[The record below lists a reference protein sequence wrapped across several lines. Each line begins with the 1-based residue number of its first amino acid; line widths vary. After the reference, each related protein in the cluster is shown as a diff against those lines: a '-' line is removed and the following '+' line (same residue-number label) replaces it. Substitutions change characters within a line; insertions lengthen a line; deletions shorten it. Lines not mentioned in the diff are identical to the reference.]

1 MPTSPPRDAGADP
14 APDPGDDRAAR
25 EQAALRRLAGI
36 VAAGAHPAEVFAAV
50 AHEVAQVTGMA
61 LVQIQRYGPDD
72 TVTVAGAWGAAPHP
86 FQPGTV
92 WDLAGSQI
100 AARIRRTGRR
110 VRVDDFGAATGP
122 IAAGVRATGIRG
134 GAGAPIVVDGELW
147 GAMAAGPAKGEPVP
161 PALEDRLAA
170 FTELVG
176 TAIASMDSREALARL
191 AAEQAALRR
200 VATLVAR
207 GVAPAVVFAA
217 VAREAGGLLGVDA
230 MHVGRYAGGA
240 AICVGGWSPVDGEHL
255 PIGTRVE
262 LDGANVASRVLR
274 DGGTARLDGLSPAGG
289 STAERL
295 RRQMRVTS
303 SAGVPIVVDGAT
315 WGLMIAS
322 AKEPLPADTESR
334 LLGFTELAETS
345 IANADARAALGASR
359 ARLVAATD
367 AGRRRVVRDLHDGP
381 QQRLAHTIR
390 ALERA
395 VAELRDRPGP
405 ATELVRQALAH
416 AETATAELREL
427 AHGIL
432 PGVLLRGGLRAG
444 ADALA
449 AQMTVPVAVDVP
461 AERLPEH
468 VEATAYF
475 VVAEALTNVAKH
487 AGARHAA
494 VTASVESGAL
504 RLAVSDDG
512 AGGARVEGG
521 GLIGL
526 RDRLATLDGTL
537 AVDSPPGG
545 GTVVSATIPL
555 PA

>member
-1 MPTSPPRDAGADP
+1 VPSPPPRHPGADP
-14 APDPGDDRAAR
+14 APYPHDDDLAAR

-36 VAAGAHPAEVFAAV
+36 VAAGADPAEVFAAV
-50 AHEVAQVTGMA
+50 AYEVAQVTGMA

-72 TVTVAGAWGAAPHP
+72 TVTVAGAWGVQPHP
-86 FQPGTV
+86 LQ
-92 WDLAGSQI
+92 AGRD
-100 AARIRRTGRR
+100 A
-110 VRVDDFGAATGP
+110 
-122 IAAGVRATGIRG
+122 
-134 GAGAPIVVDGELW
+134 AGAPIVVDGELW
-147 GAMAAGPAKGEPVP
+147 GAMAAGPAKGAPVP
-161 PALEDRLAA
+161 PGLEHRLAA
-170 FTELVG
+170 FTELVA

-207 GVAPAVVFAA
+207 GVAPAEVFAA
-217 VAREAGGLLGVDA
+217 VAREAGRLIGVDA
-230 MHVGRYAGGA
+230 MHVGRYEDGGA
-240 AICVGGWSPVDGEHL
+240 TCVGGWSPVGQCL

-262 LDGANVASRVLR
+262 LDGVNVASRVLR
-274 DGGTARLDGLSPAGG
+274 DGSPARLDGPSPAGAA

-295 RRQMRVTS
+295 RHRMGVTS
-303 SAGVPIVVDGAT
+303 SVGVPIVVDGAT

-322 AKEPLPADTESR
+322 AKEPLPAGTESR

-345 IANADARAALGASR
+345 IANAEARAALGASR
-359 ARLVAATD
+359 ARLVVATD
-367 AGRRRVVRDLHDGP
+367 AERRRVVRDLHDGA
-381 QQRLAHTIR
+381 QQRLVHTIVTLKLAVDELHDR
-390 ALERA
+390 AGPA
-395 VAELRDRPGP
+395 AELVQ
-405 ATELVRQALAH
+405 EALAH
-416 AETATAELREL
+416 AEAATAELREL

-449 AQMTVPVAVDVP
+449 SRMTVPVAVDVP
-461 AERLPEH
+461 AQRLPEH

-487 AGARHAA
+487 AGAQRAA
-494 VTASVESGAL
+494 VTARVEGGAL

-512 AGGARVEGG
+512 GGGARVEGG

-526 RDRLATLDGTL
+526 RDRLATLDGTF
-537 AVDSPPGG
+537 AVESPPGR

-555 PA
+555 SAPT